1 MATGKPLRRI
11 GRHSHGFLPAR
22 QNRSGIYRSRQ
33 GDQNMP
39 FARLGMLPCTDTYA
53 GVSAPDPACSVRRQF
68 KAPVLPGLFVM
79 ARVLKALMH
88 RVGGS
93 NPGFGYE
100 KAPISVGALFFL
112 FGAPGRIRTSDRLAR
127 SQVLYPADLRAHD
140 SSAYWGQH

>member
-33 GDQNMP
+33 GDQNMA

-53 GVSAPDPACSVRRQF
+53 GDSAPDTACSVRRQL

-79 ARVLKALMH
+79 ALVLRALMH
-88 RVGGS
+88 RDGGS
-93 NPGFGYE
+93 NSVFGYE
-100 KAPISVGALFFL
+100 KARICVGA
-112 FGAPGRIRTSDRLAR
+112 
-127 SQVLYPADLRAHD
+127 
-140 SSAYWGQH
+140 